1 MFGLGRSIVRHT
13 VNSFTHDS
21 GFLGG
26 IGRAAAYGA
35 GVALVSELIGGA
47 IGKSQASSG
56 NYVSAQIEAQRS
68 GSSYG
73 SNNSAYIANV
83 ALARI
88 ALCYYIAKADGY
100 ISPDEQRDL
109 DYMCS
114 SLLNNP
120 NASAS
125 FRTELQKIASDTST
139 SFLTVEKYLNNLS
152 LDTLNQLQADVQRVA
167 EITDGV
173 TENERKAMMVF
184 QNYIYGKQG
193 FPGGNMNAQFAGT
206 ARVVSL
212 KCSGCGADLEI
223 NDSRTET
230 FCPDCGTKQIIM
242 H

>member
-1 MFGLGRSIVRHT
+1 MLLRSAVHSATRNIAGDIFGGL
-13 VNSFTHDS
+13 
-21 GFLGG
+21 
-26 IGRAAAYGA
+26 AMGA
-35 GVALVSELIGGA
+35 GAALVSNLMGQKQAYAPAGGFLPNA
-47 IGKSQASSG
+47 
-56 NYVSAQIEAQRS
+56 NPAQTA
-68 GSSYG
+68 GA
-73 SNNSAYIANV
+73 NSAYIANV

-125 FRTELQKIASDTST
+125 FRTELQKISSDTST

-152 LDTLNQLQADVQRVA
+152 LDTLNQLQADMQRIA
-167 EITDGV
+167 ELTDGV

-230 FCPDCGTKQIIM
+230 YCPYCGTKQIIM

>member
-1 MFGLGRSIVRHT
+1 MLGKMLLRSAMHSATRNIAGDLFGGLAV
-13 VNSFTHDS
+13 
-21 GFLGG
+21 
-26 IGRAAAYGA
+26 GA
-35 GVALVSELIGGA
+35 GAALVSNLMGQRQAYAPAGGYLPTE
-47 IGKSQASSG
+47 
-56 NYVSAQIEAQRS
+56 NPAQRA
-68 GSSYG
+68 GA
-73 SNNSAYIANV
+73 NSAYIANV

-230 FCPDCGTKQIIM
+230 FCPYCGTKQIIM